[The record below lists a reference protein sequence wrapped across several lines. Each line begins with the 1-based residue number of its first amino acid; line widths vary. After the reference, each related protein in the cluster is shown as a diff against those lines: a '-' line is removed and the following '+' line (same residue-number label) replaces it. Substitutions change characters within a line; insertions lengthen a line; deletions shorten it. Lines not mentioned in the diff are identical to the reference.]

1 MTSRA
6 WGYLCAALMSG
17 APGVPAWSQ
26 TAAPAGALACSG
38 CHGAASEGAM
48 PSLSGQ
54 SAEQIAGAMRAF
66 KTGER
71 PATLMNRI
79 ARGFSDDELDAIARW
94 LAAR

>member
-1 MTSRA
+1 
-6 WGYLCAALMSG
+6 
-17 APGVPAWSQ
+17 
-26 TAAPAGALACSG
+26 
-38 CHGAASEGAM
+38 M